1 MLKAS
6 IKIFFKASI
15 NQKTTTKQT
24 QKMVFEIIKTDPL
37 AKKRETTIYTHI
49 YRNQGEITT
58 KRTRVDFA
66 PLCIKQILKL
76 R

>member
-6 IKIFFKASI
+6 IKKFFKASI
-15 NQKTTTKQT
+15 NQKTTTTKQT

-49 YRNQGEITT
+49 
-58 KRTRVDFA
+58 
-66 PLCIKQILKL
+66 
-76 R
+76 